1 MEEVT
6 MRIAIVAGLLAAV
19 VGCGT
24 DRSRPGFTTSPGSSG
39 SSRAALTLRIVD
51 DPAGAVNVIRAASRP
66 IVSIVFEATGQ
77 GTTAFQFTG
86 ASQIQMTVPL
96 DSSQTTSALIV
107 DVPAD
112 RFDRVV
118 LRLVRAHLAIPGDR
132 VPSRDMLAG
141 SSPTLQRTM
150 LLDLRTN
157 AGTLVIDLNSA
168 QWMRTIANPPP
179 GEPAYAFDGAGA
191 FLNAIA
197 VRTQ

>member
-1 MEEVT
+1 
-6 MRIAIVAGLLAAV
+6 MRIAIVAGLLAAL

-24 DRSRPGFTTSPGSSG
+24 DRSRPGVTTSPGTSVSN
-39 SSRAALTLRIVD
+39 RATLTLRVVD
-51 DPAGAVNVIRAASRP
+51 DPAGAVNVISAASRP
-66 IVSIVFEATGQ
+66 LVSIVFEATGQ

-86 ASQIQMTVPL
+86 ARQVHMSVPL
-96 DSSQTTSALIV
+96 DSSQTMSALIV
-107 DVPAD
+107 DDVPAA
-112 RFDRVV
+112 RFDRVL
-118 LRLVRAHLAIPGDR
+118 LRLVNAQLAIPGDR
-132 VPSRDMLAG
+132 VPSRDMLSG

-168 QWMRTIANPPP
+168 QWLRTVANPPP